1 MVIQF
6 LVQSFRKVVAIAAI
20 AILAT
25 SCSGVFLSSVES
37 NPWKVI
43 DLASDVTLS
52 DIAFTSDRN
61 HGWLVGN
68 HNALLETIDGG
79 ETWKSQPLDLEQ
91 NYTFTSVSFVDDEG
105 WVVGQP
111 SLLLHTQDAG
121 QSWERIPLSAKLP
134 GEPLMIT
141 AVGPSSAEMATDV
154 GAIYTTENAGGNWT
168 ALVQGAI
175 GVLRNINRSQD
186 GQYVAVSSRGNFYST
201 WRPGQRT
208 WQPHNRQNSRRL
220 QNMGFSKDGGFWLIA
235 RGGQIQFGTDANA
248 EDWQDPISPELSTS
262 WGLLDIAY
270 RTDEEIWVAGGGG
283 NLLYSPDGGESWL
296 KDRELEN
303 VPSNFYRIVF
313 TDANQGFVLGQR
325 GILLKYEDTTQP
337 V

>member
-111 SLLLHTQDAG
+111 SLLLHTQD
-121 QSWERIPLSAKLP
+121 SW
-134 GEPLMIT
+134 
-141 AVGPSSAEMATDV
+141 AVM
-154 GAIYTTENAGGNWT
+154 GADT
-168 ALVQGAI
+168 
-175 GVLRNINRSQD
+175 
-186 GQYVAVSSRGNFYST
+186 
-201 WRPGQRT
+201 
-208 WQPHNRQNSRRL
+208 
-220 QNMGFSKDGGFWLIA
+220 
-235 RGGQIQFGTDANA
+235 
-248 EDWQDPISPELSTS
+248 
-262 WGLLDIAY
+262 
-270 RTDEEIWVAGGGG
+270 
-283 NLLYSPDGGESWL
+283 
-296 KDRELEN
+296 LEC
-303 VPSNFYRIVF
+303 
-313 TDANQGFVLGQR
+313 
-325 GILLKYEDTTQP
+325 
-337 V
+337 